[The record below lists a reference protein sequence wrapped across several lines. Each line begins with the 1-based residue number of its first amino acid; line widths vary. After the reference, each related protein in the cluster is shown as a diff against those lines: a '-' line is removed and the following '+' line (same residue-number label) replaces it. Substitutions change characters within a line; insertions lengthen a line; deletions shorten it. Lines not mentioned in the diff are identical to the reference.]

1 MMTLNAHHVL
11 AVPFHQTKEQ
21 LMKLAIIPLSIF
33 LMIPHSLLK
42 ADGVPSGYS
51 VIDGRVV
58 KDVPMRYMRASSCGR
73 YVSDYECEKRL
84 RRAER
89 RRDRDDNSDTVSRS
103 RCANKTV
110 SAKGAQRPTESWA
123 RRTAI
128 EAWGRDVR
136 YDLGETYL
144 SWSNAKNARV
154 ICNPS
159 SIGGFQIRCEARGIP
174 CQGQ

>member
-1 MMTLNAHHVL
+1 
-11 AVPFHQTKEQ
+11 
-21 LMKLAIIPLSIF
+21 MKLLIIPLSIF
-33 LMIPHSLLK
+33 LMIPPSLVK
-42 ADGVPSGYS
+42 ADGVPTGYS

-58 KDVPMRYMRASSCGR
+58 KDVPARWMRASACGR
-73 YVSDYECEKRL
+73 NITDAECERRM

-89 RRDRDDNSDTVSRS
+89 RRDRDDDGVG
-103 RCANKTV
+103 RCANKTI

-174 CQGQ
+174 CQGR

>member
-1 MMTLNAHHVL
+1 
-11 AVPFHQTKEQ
+11 
-21 LMKLAIIPLSIF
+21 MKLAIIPLAIF
-33 LMIPHSLLK
+33 LMIPSWLR
-42 ADGVPSGYS
+42 ADGMPTGYS
-51 VIDGRVV
+51 VIDGHIV
-58 KDVPMRYMRASSCGR
+58 KDETLTRWQRASSCGR
-73 YVSDYECEKRL
+73 YVSDAECERRL
-84 RRAER
+84 RRADR
-89 RRDRDDNSDTVSRS
+89 RRDRNDDDNSGR

-110 SAKGAQRPTESWA
+110 SAKGAQRPSESWA

-174 CQGQ
+174 CQGR